1 MKWDISSGQILKSI
15 LFQHS
20 VLCLKLLSSDFLDVG
35 LEETTENLKII
46 ELKHFATV
54 KFLSLD
60 TQSEAGKKW

>member
-15 LFQHS
+15 LFHHS
-20 VLCLKLLSSDFLDVG
+20 VLCLNLLSSDFLAVG
-35 LEETTENLKII
+35 LGETTENLKII

-54 KFLSLD
+54 KSLNLD